1 MIFYLFNCSY
11 LRFELMSKSCVA
23 LSAVPM
29 LSNSAAQRKQVC
41 RTEQMVERAQY
52 PHYVHCGGFTSN

>member
-1 MIFYLFNCSY
+1 MIFHVLNSSY
-11 LRFELMSKSCVA
+11 LRFELICESCVA

-29 LSNSAAQRKQVC
+29 LSNSAAQWKQVY

-52 PHYVHCGGFTSN
+52 PHYMHCGSFT